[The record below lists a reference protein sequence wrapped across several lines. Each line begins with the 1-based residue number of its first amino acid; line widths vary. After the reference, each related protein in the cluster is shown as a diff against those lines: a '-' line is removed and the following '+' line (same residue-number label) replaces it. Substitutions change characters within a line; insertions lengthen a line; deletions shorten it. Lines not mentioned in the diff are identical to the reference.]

1 MLTFAETIM
10 PNEIMTLSL
19 VDGQMTASIAFF
31 FGNEHGT
38 DMNLFPDIGLYFNK
52 ICNFANRIANLK
64 RWNSKISSE
73 SD

>member
-10 PNEIMTLSL
+10 PNEIMTLLL
-19 VDGQMTASIAFF
+19 VDGQMTASIALF

-52 ICNFANRIANLK
+52 ICNFANRITNIK